1 MRSIHSG
8 QKNRKRTETRVVEF
22 RQRMARLKRLTPLQY
37 VCRDCSLLSRERK
50 KNAMKMLVVICVGR
64 SYFRIFRKAF
74 PRSQSVSQRLL
85 VGYCSLRTSL
95 ASLARIDVIL
105 YE

>member
-1 MRSIHSG
+1 
-8 QKNRKRTETRVVEF
+8 
-22 RQRMARLKRLTPLQY
+22 
-37 VCRDCSLLSRERK
+37 
-50 KNAMKMLVVICVGR
+50 MKMLVVICVGR